1 MRGQGKGGVTA
12 RGRDFVVIGVPLKKG
27 CHCEGILLREML
39 SRIERREKGGVRIR
53 RHCFHKNKLVVM
65 VVWTIFIKYLTSKMS
80 FL

>member
-53 RHCFHKNKLVVM
+53 RWEV
-65 VVWTIFIKYLTSKMS
+65 KYSLRVLLY
-80 FL
+80 FY